1 MRESFRE
8 APEEAAGPRLATLDG
23 VGTDLFQ
30 CDLKGRN
37 SPQRKGDLR
46 TSVGQTLGE
55 IDVKNTPPYGWS
67 INLIRASLLCPLC
80 SAQTYLPDFL
90 FCTSFTVFDLTS
102 VYIKFSL
109 QNVSAP
115 SFSL

>member
-23 VGTDLFQ
+23 VGTASFQ
-30 CDLKGRN
+30 CAPKGRN

-46 TSVGQTLGE
+46 TSVGQTRSE
-55 IDVKNTPPYGWS
+55 IDVKKQPPPYGLS
-67 INLIRASLLCPLC
+67 INLIRPSLLCPLC
-80 SAQTYLPDFL
+80 SAQNYLPDIL

-102 VYIKFSL
+102 VYIKF
-109 QNVSAP
+109 NCI
-115 SFSL
+115 